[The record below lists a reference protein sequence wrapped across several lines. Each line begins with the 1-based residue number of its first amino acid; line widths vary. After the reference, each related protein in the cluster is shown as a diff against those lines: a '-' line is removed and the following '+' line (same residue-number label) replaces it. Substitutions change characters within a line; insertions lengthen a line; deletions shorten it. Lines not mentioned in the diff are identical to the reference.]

1 MKKSIILFIL
11 SFFIIIPTSTIYAKE
26 YNINNDFKLNLDND
40 WNNITDFAKNLSNNE
55 KKIYKYQNNKNNETL
70 IIQIISNDDS
80 QKTYDIKN
88 LKIDKK
94 NFLHK
99 LTKEIKK
106 NKTNFKI
113 DNYSIKNIND
123 IDMFF
128 IQGYFTENEITYYS
142 RYFYTIK
149 NGKYISFIFGYVDK
163 DNFYSNENI
172 DINIIN
178 QINFNK
184 NIDINSNIK
193 QNEKLTPE
201 NSYIYFKIFFSIIIV
216 ILFIMS
222 ILVIKKIIFY
232 LNDSNE
238 YKKQCLKEYNY
249 IKKYHT
255 EYKYIFN
262 LIENSL
268 KKELKDKDKLIYT
281 IEKEKASYTDVIW
294 ILISNLTSDL
304 LITGKYHLYRGLLT
318 HTGNELLKLFLLSIE
333 KLHESNFYNDDKV
346 HSEKKWI
353 FDNIKILG

>member
-1 MKKSIILFIL
+1 MKRIIIIFLL
-11 SFFIIIPTSTIYAKE
+11 SFFICIPASFSYAKE
-26 YNINNDFKLNLDND
+26 YNINEDFKLNLDND
-40 WNNITDFAKNLSNNE
+40 WTNKTDFAKNLNDNE
-55 KKIYKYQNNKNNETL
+55 KKIYKYKNNKNNETL
-70 IIQIISNDDS
+70 IIQIISNNDS

-88 LKIDKK
+88 LKINKK
-94 NFLHK
+94 NFLDE
-99 LTKEIKK
+99 LIEEIKK

-238 YKKQCLKEYNY
+238 YRKQCLKEYNY
-249 IKKYHT
+249 IKKYYI

-262 LIENSL
+262 LIDNNL

-304 LITGKYHLYRGLLT
+304 LLTGKYHLYRGLLT